1 MASPHAV
8 LRNSTMPQAL
18 MWLGEAGTRSHGQL
32 QPRVSARLLCGHM
45 SEQPR
50 MPHFGM
56 PRRVVETTARS
67 RTQVNWKRGFFRT
80 WLLLSGAW
88 IMSWVLWLMIYGI
101 SKGFRDI
108 HEVFTVP
115 VLLLGPPVALLVFG
129 LLAGWAVRGF
139 KADEEEEKEQKK

>member
-1 MASPHAV
+1 MM
-8 LRNSTMPQAL
+8 LDT
-18 MWLGEAGTRSHGQL
+18 
-32 QPRVSARLLCGHM
+32 M

-56 PRRVVETTARS
+56 PRRVVETPAS
-67 RTQVNWKRGFFRT
+67 NRTQVNWKRGFFRT

-88 IMSWVLWLMIYGI
+88 IMSWMLWLMIYGI

-115 VLLLGPPVALLVFG
+115 VLLFGPPVALLVFG
-129 LLAGWAVRGF
+129 LLAGWAFRGF
-139 KADEEEEKEQKK
+139 RADEPQEKEKKK